1 MTPPPLHSAPLEKP
15 VFHAW
20 SHNFVVLNAFINHK
34 TLLIQHRV
42 FILHWWLGC
51 AVSLW
56 KFILLF
62 HCFIEHWPL
71 LGTVPGTRH
80 LAVNGMH
87 MPCSQQGTAS
97 WWTHITNSEIQ
108 GQPRS
113 RQREGQAKNSQCK
126 DPETTGSVWGPMWLV
141 VEAVR
146 EVNRNQIRK
155 GLVNWDLKTG
165 FYVCWQ
171 MNG

>member
-1 MTPPPLHSAPLEKP
+1 MHSLITKH
-15 VFHAW
+15 FL
-20 SHNFVVLNAFINHK
+20 SNTGSSFYTGDLGVLYLCESSFFYFTA
-34 TLLIQHRV
+34 LLSTSV
-42 FILHWWLGC
+42 
-51 AVSLW
+51 
-56 KFILLF
+56 
-62 HCFIEHWPL
+62 
-71 LGTVPGTRH
+71 GTVPGTRH